1 MPEQPGALSAG
12 EVASPGDTSGDAI
25 VGQPIDEIASADG
38 VSRRLRYWLSLPE
51 RTLRASAGMAAGVV
65 RESAGLLVPRS
76 FQNSQTY
83 TVLVRQMLDF
93 LAQDVG
99 RVKSSTPQDPARASG
114 EFCGPQ
120 GCGQFPGDGLAGH
133 VSPLACDAVGGVQ

>member
-1 MPEQPGALSAG
+1 MAFLAG
-12 EVASPGDTSGDAI
+12 THAP
-25 VGQPIDEIASADG
+25 
-38 VSRRLRYWLSLPE
+38 RR
-51 RTLRASAGMAAGVV
+51 AGMAAGVV

-99 RVKSSTPQDPARASG
+99 RVKSSTPQDPARAS
-114 EFCGPQ
+114 ENFV
-120 GCGQFPGDGLAGH
+120 ARK
-133 VSPLACDAVGGVQ
+133 AVGNFLEMASLATFHLSR